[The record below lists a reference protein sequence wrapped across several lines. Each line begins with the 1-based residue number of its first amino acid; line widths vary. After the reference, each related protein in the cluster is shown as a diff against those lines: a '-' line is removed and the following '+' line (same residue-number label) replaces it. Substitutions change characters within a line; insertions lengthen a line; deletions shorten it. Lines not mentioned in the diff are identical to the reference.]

1 MEAGK
6 RFTVNTLLPRKNY
19 IVLVA
24 LLALLLI
31 LPIIL
36 YLTRRKQ
43 EIRPR
48 ALTGNVKFHLS
59 PLSPNVTR
67 DQEFDEVISVE
78 VTNPNVKVSGADL
91 VVLYDQTRLEVVSIT
106 PHAGGSNYFTDAP
119 IAIHGQDFNNE
130 FKSLRVSVV
139 AKKTSSELE
148 GGTKTIATVRFKG
161 LTDGSATIKFSDDN
175 SQLQVVGT
183 GPTGTP

>member
-1 MEAGK
+1 MK
-6 RFTVNTLLPRKNY
+6 TLLPRKNN
-19 IVLVA
+19 IIIMA

-36 YLTRRKQ
+36 YLTRRRQ
-43 EIRPR
+43 EIQPR

-59 PLSPNVTR
+59 PLNPNVTR

-78 VTNPNVKVSGADL
+78 VTNENVKISGADL
-91 VVLYDQTRLEVVSIT
+91 VILYDKTKLEVVSIT

-119 IAIHGQDFNNE
+119 IATHSGDFNNE

-139 AKKTSSELE
+139 AKKTSNELV
-148 GGTKTIATVRFKG
+148 GGTKAIATVRFRG
-161 LTDGSATIKFSDDN
+161 LSDGSAVIKFSDDN
-175 SQLQVVGT
+175 SQLMVVGI
-183 GPTGTP
+183 GPTGTQ